1 MERGLPVD
9 HRLQFSVSISHGV
22 RWLVVETLLQDPRV
36 SVNRQAG
43 GRPGGG
49 GRRSQGRELPTC
61 LWFSPELILG
71 KNGGRHGISRGL
83 LVGSL
88 RAVSALSSE
97 KLGVTDCPR
106 G

>member
-1 MERGLPVD
+1 MERRLSVD
-9 HRLQFSVSISHGV
+9 HRLQLSVSI
-22 RWLVVETLLQDPRV
+22 
-36 SVNRQAG
+36 RQAG

-49 GRRSQGRELPTC
+49 GCSQGRELPAY

-71 KNGGRHGISRGL
+71 KNGGCHGTSRGF